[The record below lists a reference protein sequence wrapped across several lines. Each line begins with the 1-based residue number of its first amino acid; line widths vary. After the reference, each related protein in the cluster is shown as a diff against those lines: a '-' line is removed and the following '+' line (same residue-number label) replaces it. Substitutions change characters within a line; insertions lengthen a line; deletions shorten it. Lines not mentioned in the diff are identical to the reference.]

1 MPHTRRHALALGLG
15 LLAAPIPSAARFAA
29 LAAEP
34 IRIGMSG
41 PFTGGSSPMGISMRD
56 GARLAVSQINA
67 KGGVLGRPL
76 ELVERDDEAKNEVGA
91 QVAQELINK
100 EKVVANVGI
109 INTGVALASARFYQE
124 AQIPLIT
131 PGPSGSNLTAQF
143 APPNTDASY
152 IFRVSLRDKIQVDM
166 IVDEVIR
173 RELGKLAILA
183 DSTNYGQLGRDDLV
197 AALKAKGI
205 TPVTVEKFNVKDVD
219 MTAQLLRAKSA
230 GADAILTYGV
240 GPELAQIANGMAKL
254 GWKVP
259 IVGSWTLSMPN
270 FIENAGVN
278 GEGARMPQTI
288 ILSNPDA
295 RKRAFIEGFARI
307 SGGTRIPGP
316 VWAAQG
322 YDTVYIL
329 AAAMNQAGGTDGPKI
344 QRALEDLHT
353 KVEGLIMTYDK
364 PFSAT
369 DHEAFKDTSVAVMG
383 EVRGGAVVAASEGR
397 KPTN

>member
-1 MPHTRRHALALGLG
+1 MPHLPDRRHALALGLA
-15 LLAAPIPSAARFAA
+15 LLAAPFPLAVQ
-29 LAAEP
+29 AAEP
-34 IRIGMSG
+34 IRVGISG
-41 PFTGGSSPMGISMRD
+41 PFTGGSGPMGVSMRD

-76 ELVERDDEAKNEVGA
+76 ELIERDDEAKNEIGA
-91 QVAQELINK
+91 QVAQELISK

-131 PGPSGSNLTAQF
+131 PGPSGSSLTEQF

-152 IFRVSLRDKIQVDM
+152 IFRVSLRDRIQVDM
-166 IVDEVIR
+166 IVDEIIR
-173 RELGKLAILA
+173 RKFEKPAILA
-183 DSTNYGQLGRDDLV
+183 DSTNYGQLGREDLV
-197 AALKAKGI
+197 NALKKKDI
-205 TPVTVEKFNVKDVD
+205 KPVAVEKFNVKDVD

-230 GADAILTYGV
+230 GADVILTYGV

-254 GWKVP
+254 GWKMP

-270 FIENAGVN
+270 FIENAGAN

-295 RKRAFIEGFARI
+295 KKKAFIDGFAKI

-329 AAAMNQAGGTDGPKI
+329 AAAITQAGSTAGPKI
-344 QRALEDLHT
+344 QHALENLNA
-353 KVEGLIMTYDK
+353 KVDGLIMTYDK
-364 PFSAT
+364 PFSAD

-383 EVRGGAVVAASEGR
+383 EVRGGTIVATSEDKKG
-397 KPTN
+397 TN

>member
-1 MPHTRRHALALGLG
+1 MPHLPDRRHALALGLA
-15 LLAAPIPSAARFAA
+15 LLAAPFPLAVQ
-29 LAAEP
+29 AAEP
-34 IRIGMSG
+34 IRVGMSG
-41 PFTGGSSPMGISMRD
+41 PFTGGSGPMGVSMRD

-76 ELVERDDEAKNEVGA
+76 ELIERDDEAKNEIGA
-91 QVAQELINK
+91 QVAQELISK

-131 PGPSGSNLTAQF
+131 PGPSGSSLTEQF

-152 IFRVSLRDKIQVDM
+152 IFRVSLRDRIQVDM
-166 IVDEVIR
+166 IVDEIIR
-173 RELGKLAILA
+173 RKFEKPAILA
-183 DSTNYGQLGRDDLV
+183 DSTNYGQLGREDLV
-197 AALKAKGI
+197 NALKKKDI
-205 TPVTVEKFNVKDVD
+205 KPVAVEKFNVKDVD

-230 GADAILTYGV
+230 GADVILTYGV

-254 GWKVP
+254 GWKMP

-270 FIENAGVN
+270 FIENAGAN

-295 RKRAFIEGFARI
+295 KKKAFIDGFAKI

-329 AAAMNQAGGTDGPKI
+329 AAAITQAGSTAGPKI
-344 QRALEDLHT
+344 QHALENLNA
-353 KVEGLIMTYDK
+353 KVDGLIMTYDK
-364 PFSAT
+364 PFSAD

-383 EVRGGAVVAASEGR
+383 EVRGGTIVATSEDKKG
-397 KPTN
+397 TN

>member
-1 MPHTRRHALALGLG
+1 MPCHLDRRHTLALGLA
-15 LLAAPIPSAARFAA
+15 LLAAPLSLAVQ
-29 LAAEP
+29 AAEP

-41 PFTGGSSPMGISMRD
+41 PFTGGSGPMGVSMRD

-91 QVAQELINK
+91 QVAQELISK

-131 PGPSGSNLTAQF
+131 PGPSGSSLTEQF

-152 IFRVSLRDKIQVDM
+152 IFRVSLRDRIQVDM
-166 IVDEVIR
+166 IVDEIIR
-173 RELGKLAILA
+173 RKFEKPAILA
-183 DSTNYGQLGRDDLV
+183 DSTNYGQLGRDDL
-197 AALKAKGI
+197 ASALKKKDI
-205 TPVTVEKFNVKDVD
+205 KPVAVEKFNVKDVD
-219 MTAQLLRAKSA
+219 MTAQLLRSKSA
-230 GADAILTYGV
+230 GADVILTYGV

-270 FIENAGVN
+270 FIENAGAN
-278 GEGARMPQTI
+278 SEGARMPQTI

-295 RKRAFIEGFARI
+295 KKKAFIDGFAKI

-329 AAAMNQAGGTDGPKI
+329 AAAITQAGSTAGPKI
-344 QRALEDLHT
+344 QHALEDLNT
-353 KVEGLIMTYDK
+353 KVDGLIMTYDK
-364 PFSAT
+364 PFSAA

-383 EVRGGAVVAASEGR
+383 EVRSGTIVATSEDKKG
-397 KPTN
+397 TN

>member
-1 MPHTRRHALALGLG
+1 MRQHHSRRALSLGLA
-15 LLAAPIPSAARFAA
+15 LLAAPLPFAA

-41 PFTGGSSPMGISMRD
+41 PFTGGSGPMGISMRD
-56 GARLAVSQINA
+56 GSRLAVNEINA

-76 ELVERDDEAKNEVGA
+76 ELGGARRRGEERARRGGSAGA
-91 QVAQELINK
+91 DRPGEGRGQRRHHQHRRRTRQRPLLPGGADP
-100 EKVVANVGI
+100 ADY
-109 INTGVALASARFYQE
+109 AR
-124 AQIPLIT
+124 
-131 PGPSGSNLTAQF
+131 PSGSNLTAQF

-166 IVDEVIR
+166 IVEEIIR
-173 RELGKLAILA
+173 RKLDKPAILA

-197 AALKAKGI
+197 AALKLKNI

-219 MTAQLLRAKSA
+219 MTSQLLRAKDS
-230 GADAILTYGV
+230 GANAILTYGV

-259 IVGSWTLSMPN
+259 IIGSWTLSMPN
-270 FIENAGVN
+270 FIENAGAN

-295 RKRAFIEGFARI
+295 RKKAFIDGFNKI
-307 SGGTRIPGP
+307 SGLSRIPGP

-329 AAAMNQAGGTDGPKI
+329 AAAITQAKSTAGPKI
-344 QRALEDLHT
+344 QQALENLDT
-353 KVEGLIMTYDK
+353 KVDGLIMTYDK

-369 DHEAFKDTSVAVMG
+369 DHEAFKDTSVAVIG
-383 EVRGGAVVAASEGR
+383 EVQGGGVVAASEAR